1 MATYDK
7 EFYAVIQA
15 LRDWHYYLLSKEFV
29 LFSDHEALK
38 YLHSQQKL
46 SDRHA
51 RWVEYLQDYTFVI
64 RHKKGKDNVVA
75 DALSHRAHIL
85 TLVRVQVTGFESLKD
100 SYSTCP
106 DFGPIVQA
114 LEVGTSLEHR
124 DYLRTE
130 GYLFFKNR
138 LCVPRT
144 SLRDQLTWECHSGG
158 LAGHF
163 GRDKTITAVEHQFY
177 WPSLKR
183 DVGNIVAQ
191 CRVCA
196 FAKQVRKN
204 VGLYTPLPVPTRPWD
219 DVSMDFVLRLPRT
232 VRHQDCI
239 MVVVDRFSKMAHFV
253 PCSKTSDATR
263 VAQLYFREVVR
274 LHGLPKSI
282 VSDRDVRFTSHFWRT
297 LWSMLGTK
305 LKFSTA
311 YHPQTDGQTE
321 VVNRSLGN
329 LLRSLVGDNLTTWD
343 LVIPHVEFAHN
354 ASANRTT
361 GMSPFEVAHGL
372 VPRKPLDLVL
382 VDPHIRASE
391 DGVAFAQHVSELHKY
406 IHDRITQHNAAYKQA
421 ADLHRRHRSFEVGDQ
436 VMVRLRP
443 ERYSPGTATKLH
455 ARSAGPFWVLSRVCE
470 NAYVVDIPPSWG
482 ISSTFNVADLAV
494 YLAPPPHQPSDPG
507 PFSESEFV
515 QQSTPPVLP
524 PDWHEQVEEI
534 LQEIIVFTGDGASRR
549 FFVRWPGRPAED
561 DAWITED
568 DLARLR
574 PDLLEP
580 LPDTPT
586 NSMESSSF
594 DPERIGGVRPPS
606 PPRHDTTAPEEPT
619 PARVQ
624 PPRQAKT
631 KDAEFHYTK

>member
-1 MATYDK
+1 M
-7 EFYAVIQA
+7 
-15 LRDWHYYLLSKEFV
+15 
-29 LFSDHEALK
+29 
-38 YLHSQQKL
+38 
-46 SDRHA
+46 
-51 RWVEYLQDYTFVI
+51 
-64 RHKKGKDNVVA
+64 VA
-75 DALSHRAHIL
+75 DALSRRAHLL

-114 LEVGTSLEHR
+114 LEVGTSHEHR

-163 GRDKTITAVEHQFY
+163 GRDKMITAVEHQFY
-177 WPSLKR
+177 GPSLKR

-191 CRVCA
+191 RRVCA

-204 VGLYTPLPVPTRPWD
+204 AGLYTPLPVPTRPWD
-219 DVSMDFVLRLPRT
+219 NVSMDFVLGLPRT
-232 VRHQDCI
+232 VRHQDSI
-239 MVVVDRFSKMAHFV
+239 MVVMDRFSKMAHFV

-329 LLRSLVGDNLTTWD
+329 LLRCLVGDNLATWD
-343 LVIPHVEFAHN
+343 LVIPRAEFAYN
-354 ASANRTT
+354 ASANCTT

-372 VPRKPLDLVL
+372 VPCKPLDLVP

-406 IHDRITQHNAAYKQA
+406 IHDRITQQNAAYK
-421 ADLHRRHRSFEVGDQ
+421 
-436 VMVRLRP
+436 
-443 ERYSPGTATKLH
+443 
-455 ARSAGPFWVLSRVCE
+455 
-470 NAYVVDIPPSWG
+470 
-482 ISSTFNVADLAV
+482 
-494 YLAPPPHQPSDPG
+494 
-507 PFSESEFV
+507 
-515 QQSTPPVLP
+515 
-524 PDWHEQVEEI
+524 
-534 LQEIIVFTGDGASRR
+534 
-549 FFVRWPGRPAED
+549 
-561 DAWITED
+561 
-568 DLARLR
+568 
-574 PDLLEP
+574 
-580 LPDTPT
+580 
-586 NSMESSSF
+586 
-594 DPERIGGVRPPS
+594 
-606 PPRHDTTAPEEPT
+606 
-619 PARVQ
+619 
-624 PPRQAKT
+624 
-631 KDAEFHYTK
+631 

>member
-1 MATYDK
+1 LSRRT
-7 EFYAVIQA
+7 
-15 LRDWHYYLLSKEFV
+15 HLL
-29 LFSDHEALK
+29 
-38 YLHSQQKL
+38 
-46 SDRHA
+46 
-51 RWVEYLQDYTFVI
+51 
-64 RHKKGKDNVVA
+64 N
-75 DALSHRAHIL
+75 
-85 TLVRVQVTGFESLKD
+85 LVRVQVTSFKSIKD
-100 SYSTCP
+100 SYVSCP
-106 DFGPIVQA
+106 DFGPIVQS
-114 LEVGTSLEHR
+114 LDLGTSHEHR

-144 SLRDQLTWECHSGG
+144 SLRDHLTWECHSGG

-163 GRDKTITAVEHQFY
+163 GRDKTIAAVEHQFY

-204 VGLYTPLPVPTRPWD
+204 AGLYTPLPVPTRPWD
-219 DVSMDFVLRLPRT
+219 DVSMDFVLGLPRT
-232 VRHQDCI
+232 TRRHDSI

-263 VAQLYFREVVR
+263 VAQLYFREIVR

-343 LVIPHVEFAHN
+343 LVIPHAEFAYN
-354 ASANRTT
+354 SSANRTT
-361 GMSPFEVAHGL
+361 GMSPFEIAHGL
-372 VPRKPLDLVL
+372 VPRKPLDLVP
-382 VDPHIRASE
+382 VDPHVRASE
-391 DGVAFAQHVSELHKY
+391 DGVAFARHVSELHKY
-406 IHDRITQHNAAYKQA
+406 IHDRITQQNALYKQA
-421 ADLHRRHRSFEVGDQ
+421 ADLHRRHRSFNVGDQ

-455 ARSAGPFWVLSRVCE
+455 ARSAGPFRVLSCVGE

-482 ISSTFNVADLAV
+482 ISSTFNVADLAAF
-494 YLAPPPHQPSDPG
+494 LPPPAHDQPSDPG
-507 PFSESEFV
+507 PFSESEFAD
-515 QQSTPPVLP
+515 QSTPPVLP

-534 LQEIIVFTGDGASRR
+534 LREVIDFTGDGASRR
-549 FFVRWPGRPAED
+549 FFVRWQGRPAED
-561 DAWITED
+561 DAWISEE

-580 LPDTPT
+580 LPGTPA
-586 NSMESSSF
+586 NSTESSSS
-594 DPERIGGVRPPS
+594 DPGRIGGVRPPS
-606 PPRHDTTAPEEPT
+606 PPRHDDTAQEEPT
-619 PARVQ
+619 PTRVQ
-624 PPRQAKT
+624 PPRRAKT
-631 KDAEFHYTK
+631 KDPDFRYSA

>member
-1 MATYDK
+1 M
-7 EFYAVIQA
+7 
-15 LRDWHYYLLSKEFV
+15 
-29 LFSDHEALK
+29 LFSDREALK

-75 DALSHRAHIL
+75 DALSRRAHLL
-85 TLVRVQVTGFESLKD
+85 TLVKVQVTRFESIKD

-114 LEVGTSLEHR
+114 LEVGTSHEHR

-144 SLRDQLTWECHSGG
+144 SLQDQLTWECHSGG

-183 DVGNIVAQ
+183 NVGNIVAQ

-204 VGLYTPLPVPTRPWD
+204 DGLYTPLPVPTRPWD
-219 DVSMDFVLRLPRT
+219 DVSMDFVVGLPRT
-232 VRHQDCI
+232 VRHQDSI
-239 MVVVDRFSKMAHFV
+239 MVVMDRFSKMAHFV

-263 VAQLYFREVVR
+263 VAQLYFQEVVR

-311 YHPQTDGQTE
+311 YHSQTDGQTE

-343 LVIPHVEFAHN
+343 LFIPRAKFAYN
-354 ASANRTT
+354 ASANSTT

-372 VPRKPLDLVL
+372 VPRKPLDLVP

-406 IHDRITQHNAAYKQA
+406 IHDRITQQNAAYKQA
-421 ADLHRRHRSFEVGDQ
+421 ADSHRRYRSFEVGDQ

-443 ERYSPGTATKLH
+443 ER
-455 ARSAGPFWVLSRVCE
+455 
-470 NAYVVDIPPSWG
+470 
-482 ISSTFNVADLAV
+482 
-494 YLAPPPHQPSDPG
+494 
-507 PFSESEFV
+507 
-515 QQSTPPVLP
+515 
-524 PDWHEQVEEI
+524 
-534 LQEIIVFTGDGASRR
+534 
-549 FFVRWPGRPAED
+549 
-561 DAWITED
+561 
-568 DLARLR
+568 
-574 PDLLEP
+574 
-580 LPDTPT
+580 
-586 NSMESSSF
+586 
-594 DPERIGGVRPPS
+594 
-606 PPRHDTTAPEEPT
+606 
-619 PARVQ
+619 
-624 PPRQAKT
+624 
-631 KDAEFHYTK
+631 